1 MKKHFKI
8 LLSAMLILALLLSSV
23 TASFAEADN
32 SGELNWIAYNSGK
45 LGTGGAVNSGA
56 KVELAT
62 DNVYTGEDGDGDGTA
77 YKLLGN
83 CFAQYVTCKLPVEQG
98 KYYEIS
104 FNYFTGK
111 NDGAGGAFSHVIV
124 SKDGAE
130 IKDYNNDYHAEVYR
144 DFAFFKNKNNA
155 LVKNDLRTT
164 KNVTTG
170 WNKMTVYFYSGN
182 LNEVV
187 LALRPTVGTD
197 VPTYVDNLKIYEI
210 AEPDGSD
217 DILSDATAVVYNM
230 SGLNSFANTNKFGN
244 TYSFAKNTTNYTAET
259 DADGDGEVYTMSA
272 NCHAQWATMQ
282 IPVQKNQNYE
292 LTFKYHA
299 NKVGSNNAMFS
310 HIRVIEYGA
319 VNAYGANGNLASI
332 GRDEKAGYFVN
343 KNKVKV
349 DAKINITEG
358 TTTESWNEIKINFYS
373 RELTYVMLVLRPV
386 IDNQTAVSIDDV
398 NLKTVDSFVGS
409 ERYASDFT
417 VYENGTTILGTGGTV
432 RPAGWGQSRWE
443 YVADENLLYKGEGA
457 DNDGEGILLD
467 TSAQWAVAKMPVKTN
482 TYYNLTFK
490 YFGEALD
497 GYQWGDDGMFSDVIV
512 LPDGKA
518 KNVASD
524 HLGYLGRNAAYYN
537 NKNGTQIDFTN
548 RINSNVKAN
557 EWNEVTIPFYSGNL
571 SEVLLAIRSTV
582 AIVYIDNIKLSAVST
597 LPSGNLFPNGWT
609 VYKMESVGAE
619 EHTTAVVG
627 DSTEFVHSEGGDGKS
642 VALMPSTYAQYAAMP
657 MATEK
662 NQYYTLEFYYLSDA
676 INTAWGNNYIL
687 SHIYVSAGATG
698 NLADTALA
706 AANTDYNGTVKK
718 NGVGISV
725 PGFTTKG
732 VQPNEW
738 VKAKITFYSGDN
750 TQVRFAVRPAVNDK
764 TTVYLD
770 DITLNKVSISTAY
783 NNMAAVRE
791 AKDSNIGKNGLR
803 VYNSVQTDWL
813 NEAEGNIVEYGSIAV
828 KEEYLAEAYEDK
840 AAPDMSMII
849 ANDKKLG
856 LGVAYRAEG
865 ATTVTGSDAKN
876 IHWEENNTDDIFAR
890 KVFTSYLTGISKENY
905 GKNYLIRTY
914 AIDAEGN
921 IFYGDTV
928 SVCIFDVVWAISV
941 ANNSENVA
949 DNDAFKSFVID
960 SGVQA
965 EYEAW
970 CTENSRDFGGLYN
983 ALTAE

>member
-1 MKKHFKI
+1 MPDGGAKFDGSLFYMDANGGYCINAAGEKLTIKQSSIKNATAGAWNKVTISFNSGN
-8 LLSAMLILALLLSSV
+8 LTEMLMVFRPTNQDVVYFDGFSLKEITKLPGV
-23 TASFAEADN
+23 NMDN
-32 SGELNWIAYNSGK
+32 SDWKIYDFSTTIIGEGGK
-45 LGTGGAVNSGA
+45 STYSSGA
-56 KVELAT
+56 EVTIDTE
-62 DNVYTGEDGDGDGTA
+62 NVYT
-77 YKLLGN
+77 
-83 CFAQYVTCKLPVEQG
+83 
-98 KYYEIS
+98 
-104 FNYFTGK
+104 
-111 NDGAGGAFSHVIV
+111 
-124 SKDGAE
+124 
-130 IKDYNNDYHAEVYR
+130 
-144 DFAFFKNKNNA
+144 
-155 LVKNDLRTT
+155 
-164 KNVTTG
+164 
-170 WNKMTVYFYSGN
+170 
-182 LNEVV
+182 
-187 LALRPTVGTD
+187 
-197 VPTYVDNLKIYEI
+197 
-210 AEPDGSD
+210 
-217 DILSDATAVVYNM
+217 
-230 SGLNSFANTNKFGN
+230 
-244 TYSFAKNTTNYTAET
+244 
-259 DADGDGEVYTMSA
+259 
-272 NCHAQWATMQ
+272 
-282 IPVQKNQNYE
+282 
-292 LTFKYHA
+292 
-299 NKVGSNNAMFS
+299 
-310 HIRVIEYGA
+310 
-319 VNAYGANGNLASI
+319 
-332 GRDEKAGYFVN
+332 
-343 KNKVKV
+343 
-349 DAKINITEG
+349 
-358 TTTESWNEIKINFYS
+358 
-373 RELTYVMLVLRPV
+373 
-386 IDNQTAVSIDDV
+386 
-398 NLKTVDSFVGS
+398 
-409 ERYASDFT
+409 
-417 VYENGTTILGTGGTV
+417 
-432 RPAGWGQSRWE
+432 
-443 YVADENLLYKGEGA
+443 GEGA
-457 DNDGEGILLD
+457 DNDGKAYCFSGPCYAQYVTQIKEFEANSYYKVTLYYKAAQLDDQGGIFSDLRMVRNGGEQNATSVDNLGAINRDRSYYTNKNGAFVNFADTIKKNVKANEWNKATFYFYSGNETKGLLTFRPTVVGGAQVYVDAVTLTKVDVLKDSEKVPTGWTAYTMQSTIIGKGGSLHPTAEVEVTTD
-467 TSAQWAVAKMPVKTN
+467 TLCKEDSDGEAFLLNNDCYAQYVTRKIEMEQN

-706 AANTDYNGTVKK
+706 AVSTDYNGTVKK

-725 PGFTTKG
+725 PGLTTKG

-738 VKAKITFYSGDN
+738 VKTKITFYSGDN
-750 TQVRFAVRPAVNDK
+750 TQVRFAVRPAVTDK
-764 TTVYLD
+764 TTIYLD

-905 GKNYLIRTY
+905 GKDYLIRTY

>member
-1 MKKHFKI
+1 MKKAVRLFLAFVLVLTLVCSMVSVGFAKSI
-8 LLSAMLILALLLSSV
+8 SEGSWTVYDNSTTVLGNGGKLTYTTSAAVNLV
-23 TASFAEADN
+23 TDRLYTGADADN
-32 SGELNWIAYNSGK
+32 DSKAFKLESGCY
-45 LGTGGAVNSGA
+45 
-56 KVELAT
+56 
-62 DNVYTGEDGDGDGTA
+62 
-77 YKLLGN
+77 
-83 CFAQYVTCKLPVEQG
+83 AQWPSIK
-98 KYYEIS
+98 IS
-104 FNYFTGK
+104 FNKNTLYTLSGYYYGEAIDGVQGMFSDAVIIKDGGGK
-111 NDGAGGAFSHVIV
+111 TNKADHLSYLGRNDGYYLDENGG
-124 SKDGAE
+124 
-130 IKDYNNDYHAEVYR
+130 Y
-144 DFAFFKNKNNA
+144 
-155 LVKNDLRTT
+155 TT
-164 KNVTTG
+164 VADRINSGVQAKK
-170 WNKMTVYFYSGN
+170 WNKIVLTFYSGEN
-182 LNEVV
+182 TSAVF
-187 LALRPTVGTD
+187 ALRPTVGNQAI
-197 VPTYVDNLKIYEI
+197 YLDNLQLNI
-210 AEPDGSD
+210 A
-217 DILSDATAVVYNM
+217 DIEANDWNM
-230 SGLNSFANTNKFGN
+230 YDNST
-244 TYSFAKNTTNYTAET
+244 
-259 DADGDGEVYTMSA
+259 
-272 NCHAQWATMQ
+272 
-282 IPVQKNQNYE
+282 
-292 LTFKYHA
+292 
-299 NKVGSNNAMFS
+299 
-310 HIRVIEYGA
+310 
-319 VNAYGANGNLASI
+319 
-332 GRDEKAGYFVN
+332 
-343 KNKVKV
+343 
-349 DAKINITEG
+349 AKI
-358 TTTESWNEIKINFYS
+358 
-373 RELTYVMLVLRPV
+373 
-386 IDNQTAVSIDDV
+386 
-398 NLKTVDSFVGS
+398 
-409 ERYASDFT
+409 
-417 VYENGTTILGTGGTV
+417 GTGGTL
-432 RPAGWGQSRWE
+432 RPANQYTIIKTEEKIYSGEGADDDGTSIAVTGGFAQYVTRKIAVEKNKNYEYTLYYYSNSLNASGGIFSHALAMPDGGAKFDGSLFYMDANGGYCVNAAGEKLTIKQSSIKNATAGAWNKVTISFNSGNLTEMLMVFRPTNQDVVYFDGFSLKEITKLPGVNMDNSDWKIYDFSTTIIGE
-443 YVADENLLYKGEGA
+443 GGKSTYSSGAEVTIDTENVYTGEGA
-457 DNDGEGILLD
+457 DNDGKAYCFSGPCYAQYVTQIKEFEANSYYKVTLYYKAAQLDDQGGI
-467 TSAQWAVAKMPVKTN
+467 
-482 TYYNLTFK
+482 
-490 YFGEALD
+490 
-497 GYQWGDDGMFSDVIV
+497 FSDLRMVRNGGEQNATSV
-512 LPDGKA
+512 D
-518 KNVASD
+518 N
-524 HLGYLGRNAAYYN
+524 LGAINRDRSYYT

-706 AANTDYNGTVKK
+706 AVSTDYNGTVKK

-725 PGFTTKG
+725 PGFTTRG

-738 VKAKITFYSGDN
+738 VKTKITFYSGDN
-750 TQVRFAVRPAVNDK
+750 TQVRFAVRPAVTDK
-764 TTVYLD
+764 TTIYLD

-905 GKNYLIRTY
+905 GKDYLIRTY